1 VKCFDRIDHQLL
13 LSNLRGLLGH
23 KNEPVVELIS
33 SFLKTP
39 IYDRHGKNY
48 ANVDRGIGLPS
59 RQRKLGKA
67 KKTIA
72 V

>member
-1 VKCFDRIDHQLL
+1 
-13 LSNLRGLLGH
+13 LLGH